1 VVRGARVLLVAF
13 VLLAGACSRTKTLD
27 GTQLE
32 QRIAADMQTN
42 LHLEGVTVSCP
53 DDIEVATGGTFT
65 CTATDADGTT
75 MTIQGTQTDDQ
86 GNVTYKVAGEG

>member
-1 VVRGARVLLVAF
+1 VVRGARVLLVAI

-32 QRIAADMQTN
+32 QQIATDMQTH
-42 LHLEGVTVSCP
+42 LQLEGVTVSCR

-65 CTATDADGTT
+65 CTATDADGTS

-86 GNVTYKVAGEG
+86 GKVTYKVAGEG

>member
-1 VVRGARVLLVAF
+1 
-13 VLLAGACSRTKTLD
+13 
-27 GTQLE
+27 LE

>member
-1 VVRGARVLLVAF
+1 VVRGARVLLVAI

-27 GTQLE
+27 RTQLE
-32 QRIAADMQTN
+32 QQIAADVRTN
-42 LHLEGVTVSCP
+42 LQLEGVTVSCP

-65 CTATDADGTT
+65 CTATDATGTS

-86 GNVTYKVAGEG
+86 GYVAYKVAGEG